1 MSPRPPRVLVHF
13 PAVPPVYDVTR
24 AALALFQ
31 EARPKGGSMPGYL
44 IANLDVKDAATFS
57 AYREQVEPVLK
68 RYGARYLVRGGA
80 IETLEGGL
88 PLKRLVVLE
97 FPTLDAARRFYHSAD
112 YAAVKHLRH
121 ASVSSDLFLVDGYSG

>member
-1 MSPRPPRVLVHF
+1 MLPVHF
-13 PAVPPVYDVTR
+13 PAVTPVYDVTR
-24 AALALFQ
+24 AAPASVR
-31 EARPKGGSMPGYL
+31 ETRHKGGSMPGYL

-80 IETLEGGL
+80 IETLEGDL
-88 PLKRLVVLE
+88 PLRRLVVLE

-112 YAAVKHLRH
+112 YAPVRKLRH
-121 ASVSSDLFLVDGYSG
+121 ASVNSDLILVDGYSG